1 MFELF
6 FAIAAVGILV
16 TLVGVY
22 SLVGVYNNNAPDFAA
37 VGFIVAVIGL
47 VGMVVVVGAGMR
59 DTTTAPTLTPEPA
72 CVCQC
77 MKETE

>member
-6 FAIAAVGILV
+6 FAMAAVGILV
-16 TLVGVY
+16 TLVGE
-22 SLVGVYNNNAPDFAA
+22 YNNSPNFAS